1 QLSWLGSS
9 QLAALYASPLVLDM
23 NGNGI
28 QTQSI
33 GKGVRFDLD
42 ADGRPE
48 AAGWVAGGDGLLVRD
63 LNADGVINSG
73 AELFGSATR
82 LPDGTVAKDGFEA
95 LAALDSNAD
104 GKVDAGDAGFGSLKV
119 WVDSDADGQTDQGEL
134 KGLSEL
140 GISSISVQAK
150 ATSSFNEGNWIGLEA
165 SFERSDGSQGEVAD
179 VWFRVSR
186 SEALDEKA
194 ASLGDALK
202 GYVSGEGS
210 ERPVATEA
218 KASAPIRSEPLLAPP
233 VAVQELSELL
243 RHYRV
248 SQALG
253 AEPHAARLSHTK
265 DLTTVT
271 KTTPDHSFPLSQS

>member
-1 QLSWLGSS
+1 
-9 QLAALYASPLVLDM
+9 
-23 NGNGI
+23 
-28 QTQSI
+28 
-33 GKGVRFDLD
+33 VRFDLD

-140 GISSISVQAK
+140 GISSISVKAK

-186 SEALDEKA
+186 SEALDDKA

-202 GYVSGEGS
+202 GYVSGEGG

-233 VAVQELSELL
+233 VAVHELSEML

-253 AEPHAARLSHTK
+253 AEPHAARLTHTK
-265 DLTTVT
+265 DLT
-271 KTTPDHSFPLSQS
+271 KGGAPDGKDPLASPFTPPGG